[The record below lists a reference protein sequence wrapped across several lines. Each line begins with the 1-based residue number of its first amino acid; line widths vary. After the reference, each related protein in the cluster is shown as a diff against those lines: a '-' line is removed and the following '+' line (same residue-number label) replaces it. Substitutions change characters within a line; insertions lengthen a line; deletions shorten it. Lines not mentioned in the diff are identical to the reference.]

1 MKPVQRRYHVGEDM
15 ISKIR
20 KTSLNEHP
28 KKYCNIYPYNTFGKS
43 AITWKMSLF
52 RHNLGRYILTNPG
65 NIGNNKN
72 PTTLGNV
79 EIS

>member
-1 MKPVQRRYHVGEDM
+1 
-15 ISKIR
+15 
-20 KTSLNEHP
+20 
-28 KKYCNIYPYNTFGKS
+28 
-43 AITWKMSLF
+43 MSLF

-79 EIS
+79 EISEEKNAQHLIKAQVHT